1 MSFRKSLAAFTLLS
15 LASAP
20 ALAAGDTVLGRMN
33 LKTGTFAPLPA
44 LAAGASSPKTYTGT
58 IQATLTIQVKSTMP
72 AKQTYLCGIS
82 VEVFDPAGLTEGP
95 SASASIAQAASD
107 GTLKCVVTIPYSWVL
122 APSSTL
128 TASANWTVTATQTT
142 GATRTAGGS
151 FAGFNPE
158 TSTATKL
165 SATGEL

>member
-1 MSFRKSLAAFTLLS
+1 MSFRKSLAAFVLLS

-20 ALAAGDTVLGRMN
+20 AFAAGDSVLGRMN
-33 LKTGTFAPLPA
+33 LKTGAFTPLPA
-44 LAAGASSPKTYTGT
+44 VAGAASPKTYTGT
-58 IQATLTIQVKSTMP
+58 IQATLTIQVKSALP

-82 VEVFDPAGLTEGP
+82 VEVFDPTSESEGP

-128 TASANWTVTATQTT
+128 TASANWTVTATQAT

-158 TSTATKL
+158 TAPATKL